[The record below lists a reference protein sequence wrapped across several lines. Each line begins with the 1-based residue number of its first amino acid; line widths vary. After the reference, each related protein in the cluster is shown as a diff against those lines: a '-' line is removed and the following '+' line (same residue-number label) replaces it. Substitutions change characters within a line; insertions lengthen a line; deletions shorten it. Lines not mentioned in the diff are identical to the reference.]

1 MEWFVVITQREQN
14 VARRVRLWRARTP
27 HEVPCVI
34 GQPLV
39 EVLFA
44 KACQHVEWVLEK

>member
-1 MEWFVVITQREQN
+1 MWFVVIAEGEQQMAL
-14 VARRVRLWRARTP
+14 VSRLWRARTP
-27 HEVPCVI
+27 HEMTCVI

-44 KACQHVEWVLEK
+44 EAGQHVWWMLER